1 VIRDRER
8 LRAALV
14 SPRTEAARDA
24 ALALGA
30 AGTLDDDAP
39 LEAARA
45 AAQRYHAELAERLP
59 EAGCGTA
66 QLEALDRVWSES
78 LGAFEESLALLRARL
93 DPDGG
98 IAALV
103 SDGCTVSLL
112 ATHIR
117 SHDDLDLF
125 ARLLA
130 VLSRDRGRAFA
141 VAFREVRELAA
152 YSHPIW
158 SRRAA
163 LAIGGWGTRELLA
176 DLTDTQSYQSRIWNR
191 FRKRHPVAWLPP
203 IAAVL
208 VSHAPGGWS
217 TSRSLEDLFDPS
229 VRAVPA
235 LAELVPRAS
244 LIIEDLAQLSNA
256 DLRARSLA
264 AFPKLALWLLRDAR
278 DPRRLLDS
286 FDAWIDIFA
295 EAERAPAGS
304 DAITVLLTYMFR
316 VVDPMHHDELH
327 AKVRQLGTHA
337 EEIAMTI
344 AEMWLEQGREEGLV
358 KGRKEGQIAALRGL
372 LAFKFG
378 SPTLDRRYE
387 AMLHAATPEAI
398 DRYLQRVLR
407 ADSLAAVFE
416 D

>member
-1 VIRDRER
+1 MTARPHD
-8 LRAALV
+8 ALFK
-14 SPRTEAARDA
+14 S
-24 ALALGA
+24 
-30 AGTLDDDAP
+30 
-39 LEAARA
+39 
-45 AAQRYHAELAERLP
+45 
-59 EAGCGTA
+59 
-66 QLEALDRVWSES
+66 
-78 LGAFEESLALLRARL
+78 AFEDPAHAAALLRGLLPAAIRDAIAWDTL
-93 DPDGG
+93 IPEPGSFVDP
-98 IAALV
+98 
-103 SDGCTVSLL
+103 
-112 ATHIR
+112 
-117 SHDDLDLF
+117 
-125 ARLLA
+125 
-130 VLSRDRGRAFA
+130 
-141 VAFREVRELAA
+141 
-152 YSHPIW
+152 
-158 SRRAA
+158 A
-163 LAIGGWGTRELLA
+163 LADRHTDLLFSAKLHTA
-176 DLTDTQSYQSRIWNR
+176 DPAVIFFLLEHQSTEDPTMPLRTQSYQSRIWNR
-191 FRKRHPVAWLPP
+191 FRKRYPVAWLPP

-217 TSRSLEDLFDPS
+217 TSRSLEDLFDPD

-235 LAELVPRAS
+235 LAGLVPRAS

-304 DAITVLLTYMFR
+304 DAITGLLTYMFR

-344 AEMWLEQGREEGLV
+344 AEMWLEQGLAKGHEQGLA
-358 KGRKEGQIAALRGL
+358 KGRAEGQIAALRSQ

-387 AMLHAATPEAI
+387 ALLHAATPDAI
-398 DRYLQRVLR
+398 DRYLQRVLS